1 MHQGFRLTSRLPAAM
16 QERPPARTLSRAF
29 LQLEPG
35 HMRVA
40 SRVRRLAGLVVEETA
55 ADRTAI
61 HGIRPAPQCVLL
73 LLGAMR
79 PGKLFVDGHELSGN
93 GCVMVDEGAEVEL
106 IAHAG
111 SPWLAISL
119 SAGSAANLPLLST
132 RRSHTL
138 RAGVRLARLSR
149 PMAPPVGENGALAR
163 ALHVL
168 QSTEEEVEDA
178 AAAVPANDK
187 RMRRRLAI
195 ERAREYIRGHL
206 ADRIRLADL
215 CAYAQLRA
223 RSLEYGFQ
231 EIARVSPM
239 GYVRMLRLGEVR
251 RLLLDSFVQTRS
263 ISAIALDTGFS
274 HVSQFV
280 VDYKRVYGETPSTTR
295 RNAHGSAFLLHRPE
309 PAPRRVLPWIVR
321 PVHFAHLPPGSASA

>member
-1 MHQGFRLTSRLPAAM
+1 MRHGFLFTFRLPGEM
-16 QERPPARTLSRAF
+16 QKGPLTKMLSRTSV
-29 LQLEPG
+29 QLEPG
-35 HMRVA
+35 LMRVA
-40 SRVRRLAGLVVEETA
+40 SRVRRLAGLVVEETV

-61 HGIRPAPQCVLL
+61 HGIRPAPQCVML

-119 SAGSAANLPLLST
+119 RARSAAILPLLST
-132 RRSHTL
+132 RRSLPL
-138 RAGVRLARLSR
+138 RAGVGLARLAR
-149 PMAPPVGENGALAR
+149 PKPPPVGENGALAR
-163 ALHVL
+163 ALNVL
-168 QSTEEEVEDA
+168 QCMEEDCMD
-178 AAAVPANDK
+178 AAAVPASDK

-263 ISAIALDTGFS
+263 ISAIALDTGFT

-295 RNAHGSAFLLHRPE
+295 RNAHGSAFLLHRPD
-309 PAPRRVLPWIVR
+309 PAPRRVLPWIPR
-321 PVHFAHLPPGSASA
+321 PLHFTHPPPGSASA

>member
-1 MHQGFRLTSRLPAAM
+1 MRKAFRLTSRLPAAL
-16 QERPPARTLSRAF
+16 QERPPARALSRTSQ
-29 LQLEPG
+29 QLEPG

-40 SRVRRLAGLVVEETA
+40 SRVRRLAGLVVEESA

-61 HGIRPAPQCVLL
+61 HGIRPAPQCELL

-93 GCVMVDEGAEVEL
+93 CCVMVDEGAEVEL
-106 IAHAG
+106 IAHAH

-119 SAGSAANLPLLST
+119 SAGSVANLPLLST
-132 RRSHTL
+132 RRSLVL
-138 RAGVRLARLSR
+138 RAGVRLARLAR
-149 PMAPPVGENGALAR
+149 QAPLPVEEDGALAR

-168 QSTEEEVEDA
+168 QCTEEEVADA
-178 AAAVPANDK
+178 AAALPANDK

-215 CAYAQLRA
+215 CVHAQLRA

-231 EIARVSPM
+231 ELARLSPV

-251 RLLLDSFVQTRS
+251 RLLLDGAAQTRN
-263 ISAIALDTGFS
+263 ISAIALDSGFS

-295 RNAHGSAFLLHRPE
+295 RNARGSAFTLHRPE
-309 PAPRRVLPWIVR
+309 PAPRRLLPWLPR
-321 PVHFAHLPPGSASA
+321 HAQYAHAPSGSASA